1 MQVAAG
7 KVINGKI
14 VSEGTSLREGDTV
27 AILAHGADEL
37 FRLTKSQE
45 EELNAAVR
53 DIESGSFVTL
63 KDLLDSLSATASR

>member
-1 MQVAAG
+1 MQVAVG

-27 AILAHGADEL
+27 AILAHGADES

-45 EELNAAVR
+45 EELSAAVR

-63 KDLLDSLSATASR
+63 KDLLDSLSATA

>member
-1 MQVAAG
+1 MQVAVG

-14 VSEGTSLREGDTV
+14 VSEGTSLREGDNVT
-27 AILAHGADEL
+27 ILAHGADES
-37 FRLTKSQE
+37 FQLTKLQE

-63 KDLLDSLSATASR
+63 KDLLDSLPASA